1 MVTKD
6 MMTLIRLRLMGIG
19 ITIRKDSAP
28 DKGSDDGGVIMATNK
43 NNDDGP
49 ITHIFYK
56 TSRVQGFFLVFNIFV
71 PFGAQPDKNLKGR
84 GKF

>member
-43 NNDDGP
+43 NNDDGCLQSDP
-49 ITHIFYK
+49 TFY
-56 TSRVQGFFLVFNIFV
+56 
-71 PFGAQPDKNLKGR
+71 
-84 GKF
+84 